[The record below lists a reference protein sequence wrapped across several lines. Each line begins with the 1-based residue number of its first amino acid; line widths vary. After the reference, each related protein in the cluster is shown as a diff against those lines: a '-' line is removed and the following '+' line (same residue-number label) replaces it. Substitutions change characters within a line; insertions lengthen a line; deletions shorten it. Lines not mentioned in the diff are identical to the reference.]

1 MSEIEEPGIPL
12 SRGAQRILERA
23 VQIQQERQHETLCV
37 HHWLLALLERHG
49 PMSESMTSGLE
60 ASSLQAYIEEELKK
74 GETGE
79 PLGAEELRQR
89 AARWAASRGAK
100 QPAERDLAAIILQEA
115 GYPLTGKAFVEAAD
129 LSVAPATSASSDDP
143 SLRQGGPAKSAAR
156 ARRPTPTLEQF
167 GKDLTRAARE
177 NRLSPM
183 VGREEE
189 LDLVIETLC
198 RRTKRNPA
206 LVGPAGVGKTTIV
219 EGLAHRI
226 VAGQVPEMLRDAR
239 ILAIQPSTL
248 VAGASVHGELEKR
261 MQALLTEASQDG
273 ILLFIDEVHSIIGV
287 GGAAGTGDIASLL
300 KPALA
305 RGDLACI
312 AATTDDEYRRFIEP
326 DPALERRF
334 QPIRVN
340 ELSPEQTLDILRALR
355 EEFQRLR
362 GVSVGEETL
371 RWLVD
376 FAQRY
381 MRNRYFPDK
390 AVDLLEQCVAHALAQ
405 SRKEVLITD
414 AETVAQRMVGMP
426 LVLSDRLPILRE
438 RLLESALLSEEEI
451 TTLVNR
457 LKVTVSGLD
466 LRPNRPNAV
475 ALLVS
480 EAAEH
485 SESLSEIIAEA
496 LFQSASRVVT
506 IDFSRFTQA
515 HDLTMLL
522 GAPPGYVGFSETVPL
537 HQVAQTPWCVLRC
550 ENVDACHPQVLEV
563 LHQALASGLITDARG
578 KRIYLSD
585 TVVLLTADIEAESR
599 RKTGYRNVKEPASAD
614 YEQAA
619 EAKLGE
625 DFAAQIDVIC
635 VGASN
640 SEAAMRRWLRE
651 NLLSDLS
658 RRYRAR
664 GMEVQWDDSLIDWFL
679 SRQSDNASRMEWERL
694 VDEHLSGALIPY
706 LPPVDAKERPSYV
719 VKYRDG
725 SVQVETLPTTERS

>member
-1 MSEIEEPGIPL
+1 M
-12 SRGAQRILERA
+12 
-23 VQIQQERQHETLCV
+23 QQERQHEVLSLN
-37 HHWLLALLERHG
+37 HWLLALMERHG
-49 PMSESMTSGLE
+49 PMSESMTQGLQ
-60 ASSLQAYIEEELKK
+60 AVTLQAYLGEQLKQ
-74 GETGE
+74 GTAGD
-79 PLGAEELRQR
+79 PLDQEAVLKQAVAR
-89 AARWAASRGAK
+89 AVARGSN
-100 QPAERDLAAIILQEA
+100 QTTERDIAAVILQSA
-115 GYPLTGKAFVEAAD
+115 GYPLSAEASAASVNLSDTG
-129 LSVAPATSASSDDP
+129 APSASSGDP
-143 SLRQGGPAKSAAR
+143 SLRQGGPTTVGTRAK
-156 ARRPTPTLEQF
+156 RPTPTLEQF

-189 LDLVIETLC
+189 IDLVIETLC

-226 VAGQVPEMLRDAR
+226 VAGQVPDILRDSR
-239 ILAIQPSTL
+239 ILSIQPSTL

-261 MQALLTEASQDG
+261 MQALLSEASQDG

-305 RGDLACI
+305 RGDLACL

-340 ELSPEQTLDILRALR
+340 ELSPEQTLKILFALR
-355 EEFQRLR
+355 EEFLRLR
-362 GVSVGEETL
+362 GVTVGEETL

-405 SRKEVLITD
+405 NRKEVTITD
-414 AETVAQRMVGMP
+414 AEAVAQRMVGMP
-426 LVLSDRLPILRE
+426 LVLSDRLPILRQ
-438 RLLESALLSEEEI
+438 RLLESALLSDEEV

-485 SESLSEIIAEA
+485 CESLSEIIAES
-496 LFQSASRVVT
+496 LFQSSSRVVT

-522 GAPPGYVGFSETVPL
+522 GAPPGYIGFSETIPL

-585 TVVLLTADIEAESR
+585 TVVLLTADIEAETQ
-599 RKTGYRNVKEPASAD
+599 RKSGFRNVKESAATT
-614 YEQAA
+614 YEQGA
-619 EAKLGE
+619 EATLGE
-625 DFAAQIDVIC
+625 DFVAQIDVVC
-635 VGASN
+635 VGGSN

-679 SRQSDNASRMEWERL
+679 SQQSDNTSRMEWERL

-706 LPPVDAKERPSYV
+706 LPPVDAKESLSYV
-719 VKYRDG
+719 VKYSDG
-725 SVQVETLPTTERS
+725 NVQVMSLPNPERS